1 MSYTNET
8 THYGIPLPLGTD
20 KTTPMD
26 YNTGMQAVDTAL
38 FGAKSDSDS
47 ALRKAQQVEEGL
59 SQTDGN
65 VTALGGR
72 VTTLEGTSV
81 TQGNA
86 IQQNAQDIADVRS
99 DALDMIEAKDE
110 GTAQVASVPVNKGE
124 YFRYN
129 DVLYIATKNI
139 AVGATIVPN
148 TNCRATNVGTEL
160 KQIDDNLTGKLL
172 VSVTADGVKNWSTL
186 LDELYAV
193 ATSAISN
200 KQSLKNVKLAYTSPS
215 GVVTAFDIFSVSNDY
230 FVFINTSF
238 TENQPALVFA
248 RAVLLASGS
257 LYGSSDGTTY
267 TERGAGVLPSGTVI
281 GLYV

>member
-26 YNTGMQAVDTAL
+26 YNTSMQEVDTVL

-59 SQTDGN
+59 SQTDN
-65 VTALGGR
+65 NLSSVADR

-86 IQQNAQDIADVRS
+86 IQQNAQDIADVRA
-99 DALDMIEAKDE
+99 DALDMIVAKDE
-110 GTAQVASVPVNKGE
+110 GTAQIATVPVNAGE

-129 DVLYIATKNI
+129 DVLYIAIQNI
-139 AVGATIVPN
+139 AIDDTIVPN

-160 KQIDDNLTGKLL
+160 TQINSDLASKQDKLKTKTVTGTTDTFGHLQI
-172 VSVTADGVKNWSTL
+172 VAASTATPIL
-186 LDELYAV
+186 
-193 ATSAISN
+193 ATSSGKICTLFIDSGTYYADIKDYSG
-200 KQSLKNVKLAYTSPS
+200 SSVSSTSVS
-215 GVVTAFDIFSVSNDY
+215 IGVVY
-230 FVFINTSF
+230 
-238 TENQPALVFA
+238 
-248 RAVLLASGS
+248 
-257 LYGSSDGTTY
+257 YGT
-267 TERGAGVLPSGTVI
+267 PF
-281 GLYV
+281 